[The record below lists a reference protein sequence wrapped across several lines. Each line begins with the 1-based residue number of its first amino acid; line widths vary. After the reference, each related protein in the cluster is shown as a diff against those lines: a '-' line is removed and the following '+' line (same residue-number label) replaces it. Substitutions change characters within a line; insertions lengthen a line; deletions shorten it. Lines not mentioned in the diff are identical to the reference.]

1 MSLIEL
7 ETGSPTG
14 GPVSKK
20 SVVGVE
26 PGGGRSAAPAQP
38 GGPFAQLR
46 ERYRQSVWAPV
57 ALKAAAILLFM
68 LALAGVGAASI
79 LSGVQGVPVA
89 TGAPVVDDIGSAWL
103 ASQRRGSPAK
113 TKPPGQAVRPSPAS
127 SASADSSD
135 AGSPGHPRGITADG
149 KVILNVA
156 SAEELTRLPGVGD
169 KRARS
174 IVKLRRRL
182 KRFRR
187 ATDLLRVR
195 GIGVRS
201 LKRML
206 PHLVLDP
213 PRQADAGARS

>member
-1 MSLIEL
+1 MSFVEL
-7 ETGSPTG
+7 ESGAPAG
-14 GPVSKK
+14 APISKK
-20 SVVGVE
+20 SVVGVGT
-26 PGGGRSAAPAQP
+26 GGGRDAALAQP
-38 GGPFAQLR
+38 GGRLGRWR
-46 ERYRQSVWAPV
+46 ERYRHSVWAPM
-57 ALKAAAILLFM
+57 ALKATAILLFM

-79 LSGVQGVPVA
+79 LSGVDGVPVPTA
-89 TGAPVVDDIGSAWL
+89 DDIGSAWL
-103 ASQRRGSPAK
+103 ATQRPRQVAPHGQSARPPPA
-113 TKPPGQAVRPSPAS
+113 T
-127 SASADSSD
+127 SAKAEGTD
-135 AGSPGHPRGITADG
+135 AGTPARPRGITADG

-156 SAEELTRLPGVGD
+156 SEKELTRLPGVGE

-174 IVKLRRRL
+174 IVKLRKRL

-213 PRQADAGARS
+213 PKQSDAGARG

>member
-1 MSLIEL
+1 MSLVEL
-7 ETGSPTG
+7 EAGSPTG

-26 PGGGRSAAPAQP
+26 QGGGRSAAPAQP
-38 GGPFAQLR
+38 GGPFARLR
-46 ERYRQSVWAPV
+46 ECYRQSVWAPV

-68 LALAGVGAASI
+68 LALAGVGAVSI
-79 LSGVQGVPVA
+79 LSGIQGVPVA
-89 TGAPVVDDIGSAWL
+89 SGAPVVDDIGSAWL
-103 ASQRRGSPAK
+103 ASQHAGSHDRTSPRA
-113 TKPPGQAVRPSPAS
+113 QALPPSPAS
-127 SASADSSD
+127 SASEDCSD

-149 KVILNVA
+149 KVILNAA
-156 SAEELTRLPGVGD
+156 SAEELTRLPGVGE

>member
-1 MSLIEL
+1 MSFVEL
-7 ETGSPTG
+7 ENGAPAG
-14 GPVSKK
+14 APFSKK
-20 SVVGVE
+20 SVVTVE
-26 PGGGRSAAPAQP
+26 AGGGRSAAPTPP
-38 GGPFAQLR
+38 GGRLARLR
-46 ERYRQSVWAPV
+46 ERYAHSVWAPM
-57 ALKAAAILLFM
+57 ALKASAILLFM

-79 LSGVQGVPVA
+79 LRGVQGVPVA
-89 TGAPVVDDIGSAWL
+89 TNGPVTDDIGSAWL
-103 ASQRRGSPAK
+103 ASTRMAAPRKTTKRALAS
-113 TKPPGQAVRPSPAS
+113 TKPRAS
-127 SASADSSD
+127 TNCGD
-135 AGSPGHPRGITADG
+135 AGAPVRRRGITADG
-149 KVILNVA
+149 KVILNIA

-174 IVKLRRRL
+174 IIKLRKRL

-213 PRQADAGARS
+213 PKTDAGAQS